1 MGTVN
6 RRLTCTDTDTE
17 LDAMLDRLWVN
28 TINDMIAKGVL
39 PDDKDREAE

>member
-1 MGTVN
+1 MGTFN
-6 RRLTCTDTDTE
+6 RRLTCTDTDAE
-17 LDAMLDRLWVN
+17 LDALLDRLWVN